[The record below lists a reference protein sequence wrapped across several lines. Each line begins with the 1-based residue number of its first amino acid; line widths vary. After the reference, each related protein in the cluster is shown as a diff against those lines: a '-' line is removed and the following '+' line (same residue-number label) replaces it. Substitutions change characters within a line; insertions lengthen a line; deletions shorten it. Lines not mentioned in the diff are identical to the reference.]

1 MKQYELVI
9 FDWDGTLM
17 DSIGKIVNCMQQTA
31 LTLNVSMPSEQAVR
45 DIIGLSM
52 NEALNVLHPDGSSDV
67 HGEMI
72 EVYRQQYLKLNT
84 TPSPLF
90 DGVESLLTELNQIG
104 YQIAVATGKA
114 RAGLNRVLGET
125 GLDSHFI
132 ASRTADEAQSKPNPE
147 MILQLLHELNVAP
160 GKAVMIGDSV
170 HDLNMAN
177 NAGIDAIG
185 VDYGAHGIE
194 QLQQAN
200 PKVIISSPLELLQH
214 LGH

>member
-31 LTLNVSMPSEQAVR
+31 VTLNVSMPSESAIR

-52 NEALNVLHPDGSSDV
+52 SEALNVLHPDASSDF

-72 EVYRQQYLKLNT
+72 EVYRQQYLQLNK

-90 DGVESLLTELNQIG
+90 DGVESLLAQLNQIG

-125 GLDSHFI
+125 GLNTHFV
-132 ASRTADEAQSKPNPE
+132 ASRCADEAQSKPNPE
-147 MILQLLHELNVAP
+147 MIFQLLNELNISP
-160 GKAVMIGDSV
+160 DKAVMVGDSV

-185 VDYGAHGIE
+185 VNYGAHGIE
-194 QLQQAN
+194 QLQQAK
-200 PKVIISSPLELLQH
+200 PKVIVSSPLELLDH
-214 LGH
+214 L